1 MDYRISE
8 EGTFQF
14 ISGIIV
20 VAHRMHVKKTYQNKY
35 SKIIFLTLVLS
46 SRKENNNMQ
55 AETIKVGNK
64 EKCIG
69 YIPLNLASSLH
80 SVFH

>member
-20 VAHRMHVKKTYQNKY
+20 VSHRMHVKKTYQNKY
-35 SKIIFLTLVLS
+35 SKILFLTLVLS

-55 AETIKVGNK
+55 KQ
-64 EKCIG
+64 
-69 YIPLNLASSLH
+69 
-80 SVFH
+80 